1 MVDGL
6 LFFNA
11 ADTKKYKTYKCQML
25 NFVNVIVV
33 AFFLL
38 SVCALETWQLFIT
51 PA

>member
-33 AFFLL
+33 AFF
-38 SVCALETWQLFIT
+38 FY
-51 PA
+51 